1 MNWEVIFRPES
12 LAMFGEGIVTTLVL
26 LFSSLAVGGVFAL
39 IFALMLT
46 GRNVFLQRLVG
57 AYTFVIR
64 GTPLLL
70 QIYLIYY
77 GLGQLE
83 WIQARW
89 DDVWPWTHFKDPFFC
104 ALLAFSLNTAG
115 YTAEMLAGSI
125 RETHAGEIEAAQA
138 FGMSRFQVMLRVVL
152 PSAMRRTL
160 PAYSNEVVM
169 MLQSTSLASAV
180 PAMLD
185 VTAAASRIYSDFY
198 LPFEAYLFAAAI
210 YLVATFCLIGA
221 FKLAERHFLAHL
233 APRKS

>member
-1 MNWEVIFRPES
+1 MKWHVIFEPQNIE
-12 LAMFGEGIVTTLVL
+12 LYATGIATTLSL
-26 LFSSLAVGGVFAL
+26 LFSSLAIGAVLAL
-39 IFALMLT
+39 IFALLLT
-46 GRNVFLQRLVG
+46 GPWAPVRWVVG
-57 AYTFVIR
+57 AYTYVIR

-70 QIYLIYY
+70 QVYLIYY

-83 WIQARW
+83 WIQQRW
-89 DDVWPWTHFKDPFFC
+89 DDIWPWTYFKEPFFC

-115 YTAEMLAGSI
+115 YTAEMLAGAI
-125 RETHAGEIEAAQA
+125 RETNAGEIEAAQS

-180 PAMLD
+180 PSMMD
-185 VTAAASRIYSDFY
+185 ITAAASQVYSTYY
-198 LPFEAYLFAAAI
+198 LPFEAYLAAAAI
-210 YLVATFCLIGA
+210 YLVASFCLIA
-221 FKLAERHFLAHL
+221 VFKLAENHFLAYL